1 VSADH
6 ETTTTSTAT
15 ASTTVTWRLRP
26 LSAPVSVLR
35 RHPADTVPAWVW
47 KSGELVSVTRT
58 PDELS
63 IICATETIGAE
74 PGAVGPYIAYLV
86 DDVLGFTLTGV
97 LSSLLEP
104 LTEAGISILALST
117 HDTDWILVPA
127 DRAPEAAAEWR
138 RRGHVVL

>member
-1 VSADH
+1 MTA
-6 ETTTTSTAT
+6 EAETTTSTP
-15 ASTTVTWRLRP
+15 STPSWRLRS
-26 LSAPVSVLR
+26 LKDPVSVLR
-35 RHPADTVPAWVW
+35 RHPGDSVPAWVW

-58 PDELS
+58 ADELS

-86 DDVLGFTLTGV
+86 DEVLDFTLTGV

-127 DRAPEAAAEWR
+127 DRADEAAKAWR
-138 RRGHVVL
+138 RRGHTVI

>member
-1 VSADH
+1 MTAEA
-6 ETTTTSTAT
+6 ETT
-15 ASTTVTWRLRP
+15 ASTPSAPSWRLRS
-26 LSAPVSVLR
+26 LRDPVSVLR
-35 RHPADTVPAWVW
+35 RHPGDSVPAWVW

-58 PDELS
+58 ADELS

-86 DDVLGFTLTGV
+86 DEVLDFTLTGV

-127 DRAPEAAAEWR
+127 DRAGEAAKAWR
-138 RRGHVVL
+138 RRGHTIL

>member
-1 VSADH
+1 
-6 ETTTTSTAT
+6 
-15 ASTTVTWRLRP
+15 
-26 LSAPVSVLR
+26 VSVLR
-35 RHPADTVPAWVW
+35 RHPADTVPSWVW

-58 PDELS
+58 ADELS
-63 IICATETIGAE
+63 IICATETNGAE

-104 LTEAGISILALST
+104 LTDAGISILALST

-127 DRAPEAAAEWR
+127 DRAPEAAGEWR
-138 RRGHVVL
+138 RRGHTVL

>member
-1 VSADH
+1 MTAEA
-6 ETTTTSTAT
+6 ETT
-15 ASTTVTWRLRP
+15 ASTPAAPAWRLRS
-26 LSAPVSVLR
+26 LKDPVSVLR
-35 RHPADTVPAWVW
+35 RHPGDSVPAWVW

-58 PDELS
+58 ANELS

-86 DDVLGFTLTGV
+86 DEVLDFTLTGV

-104 LTEAGISILALST
+104 LTDAGISILALST

-127 DRAPEAAAEWR
+127 NRADEAAKAWR
-138 RRGHVVL
+138 RRGHTVL